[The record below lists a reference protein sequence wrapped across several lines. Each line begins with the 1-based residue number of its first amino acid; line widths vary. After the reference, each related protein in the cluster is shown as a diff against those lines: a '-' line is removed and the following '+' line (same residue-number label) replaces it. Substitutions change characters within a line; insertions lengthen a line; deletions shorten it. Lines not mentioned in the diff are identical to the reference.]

1 MRPGSNS
8 ASPALPFSQA
18 ADANRSHTVKTTSTE
33 NMKFKMKGRSK
44 SSKRYMKKQKNV
56 VDAAREERRMAI
68 ERAEEERVSSG
79 RGYSERALRNDTLL
93 LLLLVNFNACF
104 FFSSPAPPLVLSCF
118 MTTKLQQK
126 SAHSKRSGATNDADS
141 VSPALAMFVKNK

>member
-93 LLLLVNFNACF
+93 LLLLSTLF
-104 FFSSPAPPLVLSCF
+104 FFFPPPPPLVLSCF